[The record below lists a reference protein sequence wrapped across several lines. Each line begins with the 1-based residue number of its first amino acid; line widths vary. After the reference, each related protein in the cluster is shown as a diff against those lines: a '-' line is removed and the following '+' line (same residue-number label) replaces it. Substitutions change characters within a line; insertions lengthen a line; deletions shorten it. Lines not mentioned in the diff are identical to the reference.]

1 MRYFGKQELISLG
14 MLLCWCLT
22 MALMT
27 FIFVST
33 GFSYADTQEEV
44 VPVERTVEV
53 EPVVVE
59 EVIVEEDLPYTDAE
73 IELIA
78 LVTVAEAEG
87 ESEFGKRL
95 VIDTV
100 LNRVESEGF
109 PDSVEE
115 VIYQPHQF
123 TSMWNG
129 RTDRCTVTDDIIK
142 LVKEEIKSKV
152 SPDVLYFRAD
162 YFHDF
167 GTPLFAEGNHYF
179 STN

>member
-14 MLLCWCLT
+14 MLLCWCVM

-27 FIFVST
+27 FIFVT
-33 GFSYADTQEEV
+33 TELSYADTKTEV
-44 VPVERTVEV
+44 VQVEKTVEV
-53 EPVVVE
+53 DPEVIEEVTVE
-59 EVIVEEDLPYTDAE
+59 ELPYTDSE
-73 IELIA
+73 IKLIA
-78 LVTVAEAEG
+78 WVTVAEAEG

-100 LNRVESEGF
+100 LNRVESDGF
-109 PDSVEE
+109 PDTVEE
-115 VIYQPHQF
+115 VIYQPNQF

-129 RTDRCTVTDDIIK
+129 RADRCTVTDDVIK
-142 LVKEEIKSKV
+142 LVKEEIASKV
-152 SPDVLYFRAD
+152 CPDVLYFRTG

>member
-1 MRYFGKQELISLG
+1 MRYFGKQELIGLG
-14 MLLCWCLT
+14 MLLCWGLT

-33 GFSYADTQEEV
+33 DLSYADTKTEV
-44 VPVERTVEV
+44 APVEKTVEV
-53 EPVVVE
+53 ESEVIEEVVVE
-59 EVIVEEDLPYTDAE
+59 ELPYTDSE

-78 LVTVAEAEG
+78 LVAVAEAEG

-95 VIDTV
+95 VIDTI

-109 PDSVEE
+109 PDTVEE
-115 VIYQPHQF
+115 VIYQPNQF

-142 LVKEEIKSKV
+142 LVKEEIASKV
-152 SPDVLYFRAD
+152 SPDVLYFRAG

>member
-1 MRYFGKQELISLG
+1 MRYFGKQELIGLG
-14 MLLCWCLT
+14 ALLCWCIL

-27 FIFVST
+27 FLFIST
-33 GFSYADTQEEV
+33 DESYAETKTKVVAVEEVNEPEVIEEV
-44 VPVERTVEV
+44 V
-53 EPVVVE
+53 EP
-59 EVIVEEDLPYTDAE
+59 DLPYTDSE

-87 ESEFGKRL
+87 ESELGKRL

-109 PDSVEE
+109 PDTVEE
-115 VIYQPHQF
+115 VIYQPYQF
-123 TSMWNG
+123 SSMWDG

-142 LVKEEIKSKV
+142 LVKEEIASKV
-152 SPDVLYFRAD
+152 SPDVLYFRTG

>member
-1 MRYFGKQELISLG
+1 MKYFGKQELISLG

-33 GFSYADTQEEV
+33 DFSYASTESDV
-44 VPVERTVEV
+44 APVEKTVEA
-53 EPVVVE
+53 EPEVVE
-59 EVIVEEDLPYTDAE
+59 EVTVVEELPYTDSE

-78 LVTVAEAEG
+78 LVTIAEAEG
-87 ESEFGKRL
+87 ESELGKRL

-109 PDSVEE
+109 PDTVEE

-129 RTDRCTVTDDIIK
+129 RTDRCTVTDEVIK
-142 LVKEEIKSKV
+142 LVKEEIASKV
-152 SPDVLYFRAD
+152 CPDVLYFRTG

>member
-33 GFSYADTQEEV
+33 DSSYANTQEV
-44 VPVERTVEV
+44 VPVEKTVEV
-53 EPVVVE
+53 EPKVAEEVEVE
-59 EVIVEEDLPYTDAE
+59 ELPYTDAE

-78 LVTVAEAEG
+78 LVAVAEAEG

-109 PDSVEE
+109 PDTVEE

-152 SPDVLYFRAD
+152 SPEVLYFRAG